1 MTLAVILGL
10 VIPWFVFILLQK
22 SEAAKPEA
30 ALAETEA
37 AFVETEATQPQ
48 PEEPALTVTVL
59 MPGGELED
67 MPLDEY
73 VLCAVLGEMP
83 ADFETEAL
91 KAQAVVARTYALR
104 RSTVNG
110 KHSGGA
116 VCTDSTCCQAFCG
129 VQAYLDKGNTEQ
141 NVEKIRQ
148 AVAQTS
154 TQVLTYNGQLIEA
167 TYFSCSGGRTEDALA
182 VWGQDIPYLR
192 SVESP
197 GEEGAAHY
205 IDTVTFTVS
214 QLEQALGTELN
225 DMWLGQ
231 ATYTQGGGVDTIT
244 IGTKQYKGTEIR
256 QKLGLRS
263 TAFVMTVVGDTVT
276 VTTKGYGHRVGMSQ
290 YGAEAMAVQGSD
302 YEQILL
308 YYYPGTVLQPYTNK
322 NGN

>member
-1 MTLAVILGL
+1 MERSQIEIADD
-10 VIPWFVFILLQK
+10 
-22 SEAAKPEA
+22 KPA
-30 ALAETEA
+30 QTEA
-37 AFVETEATQPQ
+37 VETTPAE
-48 PEEPALTVTVL
+48 PELTIAVL
-59 MPGGELED
+59 MPEGNLED
-67 MPLDEY
+67 MQLDEY

-83 ADFETEAL
+83 ADFEPEAL
-91 KAQAVVARTYALR
+91 KAQAVVARTYGLR
-104 RSTVNG
+104 RGTING

-116 VCTDSTCCQAFCG
+116 VCTDSTCCQAFCD

-141 NVEKIRQ
+141 NVEKIRR
-148 AVAQTS
+148 AVSQTS
-154 TQVLTYNGQLIEA
+154 GQVLTYNGELIEA

-205 IDTVTFTVS
+205 IDTVTFTVT
-214 QLEQALGTELN
+214 QLEQALDTELS

-244 IGTKQYKGTEIR
+244 IGSKQYKGTEIR

-263 TAFVMTVVGDTVT
+263 TAFVMTAVGDTVT

-290 YGAEAMAVQGSD
+290 YGAEAMAVQGSN
-302 YEQILL
+302 YEEILL
-308 YYYPGTVLQPYTNK
+308 YYYPGTLLQTYLTK